1 MIRRRFECVENFV
14 EIVSVQI
21 VFLENRSDLGLDRVS
36 VDEKEVENVL
46 RVPSHDVSTRVVIE
60 IAVLQ

>member
-21 VFLENRSDLGLDRVS
+21 VFLEDRSDLGLDRVS

-46 RVPSHDVSTRVVIE
+46 RVPSHDVSARIVIE

>member
-21 VFLENRSDLGLDRVS
+21 VFLEDRSDLGLDRVS
-36 VDEKEVENVL
+36 IDEKEVENVL
-46 RVPSHDVSTRVVIE
+46 RVPSHDVSARVVIE